1 MKARIINMPYL
12 PLKEG
17 DKVKIHFSRIVNKS
31 TAKNLSKKYVEFLD
45 ENKDKVFTVEKPT
58 GTLGNMPRVWSFAED
73 ETDPKWGFH
82 ESDLI
87 RV

>member
-1 MKARIINMPYL
+1 MKARIINMPA
-12 PLKEG
+12 LKEG
-17 DKVKIHFSRIVNKS
+17 DKVKIHFNRIVRQKA
-31 TAKNLSKKYVEFLD
+31 AKNLSKKYLKFLD
-45 ENKDKVFTVEKPT
+45 ESKDKVFTVEKPT

-73 ETDPKWGFH
+73 KTEPKWGFH